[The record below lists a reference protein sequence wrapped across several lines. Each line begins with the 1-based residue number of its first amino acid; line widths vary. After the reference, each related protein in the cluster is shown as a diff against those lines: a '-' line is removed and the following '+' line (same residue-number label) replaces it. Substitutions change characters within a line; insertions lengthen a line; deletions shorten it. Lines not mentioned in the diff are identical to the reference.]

1 MDVIDGSLESASPC
15 PSESQLWLQ
24 GTLIL
29 AVSRDLVIPVCQDR
43 ALWAGVTTCY
53 AELWISEAVMVET
66 GSLKLY
72 QNRPGPVQGKCCLK
86 NVKNFGLT
94 LFWYSPTYQYFCGP
108 IPQKKAAIVRI

>member
-29 AVSRDLVIPVCQDR
+29 AVSRDLVIPDCQNR

-53 AELWISEAVMVET
+53 AELWISEAVMAKT
-66 GSLKLY
+66 GSIKIY

-86 NVKNFGLT
+86 NVENFDLT
-94 LFWYSPTYQYFCGP
+94 LFWYSQTYR
-108 IPQKKAAIVRI
+108 QK